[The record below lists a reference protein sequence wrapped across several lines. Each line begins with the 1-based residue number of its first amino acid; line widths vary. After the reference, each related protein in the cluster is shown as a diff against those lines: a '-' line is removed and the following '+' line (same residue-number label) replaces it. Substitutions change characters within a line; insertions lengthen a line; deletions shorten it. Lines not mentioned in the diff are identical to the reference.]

1 MPERTGATVPDEL
14 WDRVFRAIDRAD
26 ALPEDRRA
34 RAIRDA
40 LADLVSPQHHQTI
53 GGHCL
58 YDALNVVTPVTEIA
72 ADLVWAARRC
82 EVALRRG
89 EARPVTTVALLL
101 KRAPKRVI
109 RRANVLVDL

>member
-40 LADLVSPQHHQTI
+40 LADSPEALALADHIELRDGDAVPQARQQH
-53 GGHCL
+53 G
-58 YDALNVVTPVTEIA
+58 
-72 ADLVWAARRC
+72 R
-82 EVALRRG
+82 
-89 EARPVTTVALLL
+89 
-101 KRAPKRVI
+101 
-109 RRANVLVDL
+109 